1 MGTREGMLPQ
11 KCANSGVGY
20 TVGQTPQTHPWAQQT
35 RASSWQSLFYY
46 LKWRL
51 VRSELPFTKVFGCS
65 EKKKKIVRGEYL
77 ETRRPLEGS
86 MERIMVYVKEV
97 AIGMQVER
105 VRRENHKM

>member
-1 MGTREGMLPQ
+1 M
-11 KCANSGVGY
+11 
-20 TVGQTPQTHPWAQQT
+20 
-35 RASSWQSLFYY
+35 
-46 LKWRL
+46 
-51 VRSELPFTKVFGCS
+51 
-65 EKKKKIVRGEYL
+65 